1 MRTLFSVGAAFKA
14 AIRLISGS
22 VLVAA
27 IGFSAMHANAQWK
40 DPLETP
46 AMDTLIAHKSLLLD
60 VTKAGDRFVAV
71 GGHGHIIYSDDQGR
85 TWVQGSVPVISTLTA
100 VTFVDENTGWA
111 VGHDTVILKTV
122 DGGKTWVKQFDGFRA
137 NDMVVEA
144 AEANLAEKEAALDK
158 ASNSG
163 DDDLIYEAEMA
174 LESAAFALEDA
185 EYDKQD
191 GSTKPLLDLWFR
203 NKNEGF
209 VIGAYGMMFKTTNG
223 GESWMAWS
231 GNVENPDRFHLNGI
245 AKIDDQRLIVVGEA
259 GLILTSENAG
269 KTWQKMD
276 SGYDGSFFGVITLQ
290 NNVQIAFG
298 LRGNVRRSTD
308 YGQSWEYV
316 ETNTKQMLLG
326 GTDSLG
332 LTAYVVGTGGAFL
345 KGISAGNKWETKTL
359 SGRINTST
367 LIEVSADSG
376 EFILVGEGGVKLIDK
391 TGSLLPVT
399 VKSIEG

>member
-1 MRTLFSVGAAFKA
+1 MRVKL
-14 AIRLISGS
+14 
-22 VLVAA
+22 
-27 IGFSAMHANAQWK
+27 
-40 DPLETP
+40 
-46 AMDTLIAHKSLLLD
+46 
-60 VTKAGDRFVAV
+60 
-71 GGHGHIIYSDDQGR
+71 
-85 TWVQGSVPVISTLTA
+85 
-100 VTFVDENTGWA
+100 
-111 VGHDTVILKTV
+111 
-122 DGGKTWVKQFDGFRA
+122 GK
-137 NDMVVEA
+137 
-144 AEANLAEKEAALDK
+144 
-158 ASNSG
+158 
-163 DDDLIYEAEMA
+163 
-174 LESAAFALEDA
+174 
-185 EYDKQD
+185 
-191 GSTKPLLDLWFR
+191 
-203 NKNEGF
+203 
-209 VIGAYGMMFKTTNG
+209 
-223 GESWMAWS
+223 
-231 GNVENPDRFHLNGI
+231 
-245 AKIDDQRLIVVGEA
+245 
-259 GLILTSENAG
+259 
-269 KTWQKMD
+269 KMD